1 MIKMVELSLLDKI
14 KTLLNLVLSSSLFL
28 ILLISIGI
36 IILDISYIS
45 RKSKKVKMIYA
56 VISLMIIIGLSI
68 NYLKELVNIVNVIN
82 KNLVMLINFPTILEY
97 VTIIFISIL
106 VMIISFIFK
115 RFTKIIRGINLGV
128 IIADLFI
135 FFLILD
141 QISKNNLDLSNKI
154 DIYSN
159 QSLMVLFQISLFIF
173 IMWMA
178 FLIIYSII
186 MKLIKSNYNI
196 KKETIKN
203 AEIKN
208 IDIEENNKF
217 EDLELPK
224 KKNEII
230 NFYDEPEMPKTI
242 EELRKENAD
251 SLKEINIQNSVIDGV
266 FTLEE
271 YKEIKKLLDELKK
284 VK

>member
-1 MIKMVELSLLDKI
+1 MVELSLLDKI

-36 IILDISYIS
+36 IILDICYIS
-45 RKSKKVKMIYA
+45 RKSKKVKIIYS
-56 VISLMIIIGLSI
+56 VISFMIIIGLSI

-128 IIADLFI
+128 VIADIFI

-141 QISKNNLDLSNKI
+141 QISKNNVDLSNKI

-159 QSLMVLFQISLFIF
+159 QNLMVLFQISLFIF
-173 IMWMA
+173 IIWMA

-186 MKLIKSNYNI
+186 MKLIKTNYNI
-196 KKETIKN
+196 EKEIIKN
-203 AEIKN
+203 EEIKN
-208 IDIEENNKF
+208 IDIEENNIF

>member
-1 MIKMVELSLLDKI
+1 MVELSLLDKI

-56 VISLMIIIGLSI
+56 VISFIIIIGLSI
-68 NYLKELVNIVNVIN
+68 NYLKELVNIINVIN

-128 IIADLFI
+128 VIADLFI

-141 QISKNNLDLSNKI
+141 QISKNNVDLSNKI

-159 QSLMVLFQISLFIF
+159 QNLMVLFQISLFIF
-173 IMWMA
+173 IIWMA

-186 MKLIKSNYNI
+186 MKLIKADYNT
-196 KKETIKN
+196 KKEIIKN
-203 AEIKN
+203 EEIKN
-208 IDIEENNKF
+208 IDVEENNIF

>member
-56 VISLMIIIGLSI
+56 VISFIIIIGLSI
-68 NYLKELVNIVNVIN
+68 NYLKELVNIINVIN

-128 IIADLFI
+128 VIADIFI

-141 QISKNNLDLSNKI
+141 QISKNNVDLSNKI

-159 QSLMVLFQISLFIF
+159 QNLMVLFQISLFIF
-173 IMWMA
+173 IIWMA

-186 MKLIKSNYNI
+186 MKLIKTNYNI
-196 KKETIKN
+196 EKEIIKN
-203 AEIKN
+203 EEIKN

>member
-1 MIKMVELSLLDKI
+1 MVELSLLDKI

-36 IILDISYIS
+36 IILDICYIS

-56 VISLMIIIGLSI
+56 VISFVIIIGLSI

-141 QISKNNLDLSNKI
+141 QISKNNVDLSNKI

-159 QSLMVLFQISLFIF
+159 QNLMVLFQISLFIF
-173 IMWMA
+173 IIWMA

-203 AEIKN
+203 EEIKN

-271 YKEIKKLLDELKK
+271 YKEIKKILDELKK

>member
-1 MIKMVELSLLDKI
+1 MVELSLLDKI

-36 IILDISYIS
+36 IILDICYIS

-56 VISLMIIIGLSI
+56 VISFMIIIGLSI

-128 IIADLFI
+128 VIADIFI

-141 QISKNNLDLSNKI
+141 QISKNNVDLSNKI

-159 QSLMVLFQISLFIF
+159 QNLMVLFQISLFIF

-203 AEIKN
+203 EKIKN

>member
-36 IILDISYIS
+36 IILDICYIS
-45 RKSKKVKMIYA
+45 RKSKKVKMIYSI
-56 VISLMIIIGLSI
+56 ISFMIIIGLSI

-115 RFTKIIRGINLGV
+115 RFTKIIRGINLGI

-141 QISKNNLDLSNKI
+141 QISKNNVDLSNKI

-159 QSLMVLFQISLFIF
+159 QNLMVLFQISLFIF
-173 IMWMA
+173 IIWMA

-196 KKETIKN
+196 EKQIIKN
-203 AEIKN
+203 EEIKN

-242 EELRKENAD
+242 EELRKEKAD

>member
-1 MIKMVELSLLDKI
+1 MVELSLLDKI

-36 IILDISYIS
+36 IILDICYIS

-56 VISLMIIIGLSI
+56 VISFIIIIGLSI
-68 NYLKELVNIVNVIN
+68 NYLKELVNIINVIN

-128 IIADLFI
+128 VIADLFI

-141 QISKNNLDLSNKI
+141 QISKNNVDLSNKI

-159 QSLMVLFQISLFIF
+159 QNLMVLFQISLFIF
-173 IMWMA
+173 IIWMA

-186 MKLIKSNYNI
+186 MKLIKTNYNI
-196 KKETIKN
+196 EK
-203 AEIKN
+203 
-208 IDIEENNKF
+208 
-217 EDLELPK
+217 
-224 KKNEII
+224 
-230 NFYDEPEMPKTI
+230 
-242 EELRKENAD
+242 
-251 SLKEINIQNSVIDGV
+251 
-266 FTLEE
+266 
-271 YKEIKKLLDELKK
+271 
-284 VK
+284 

>member
-1 MIKMVELSLLDKI
+1 MVELSLLDKI

-36 IILDISYIS
+36 IILDICYIS

-56 VISLMIIIGLSI
+56 VISFIIIIGLSI
-68 NYLKELVNIVNVIN
+68 NYLKELVNIINVIN

-128 IIADLFI
+128 VIADIFI

-141 QISKNNLDLSNKI
+141 QISKNNVDLSNKI

-159 QSLMVLFQISLFIF
+159 QNLMVLFQISLFIF
-173 IMWMA
+173 IIWMA

-186 MKLIKSNYNI
+186 MKLIKTNYNI
-196 KKETIKN
+196 EKEIIKN
-203 AEIKN
+203 EEIKN

>member
-1 MIKMVELSLLDKI
+1 MVELSLLDKI

-36 IILDISYIS
+36 IILDICYIS

-56 VISLMIIIGLSI
+56 VISFVIIIGLSI

-97 VTIIFISIL
+97 VTIIFISII

-141 QISKNNLDLSNKI
+141 QISKNNVDLSNKI

-159 QSLMVLFQISLFIF
+159 QNLMVLFQISLFIF
-173 IMWMA
+173 IIWMA

-203 AEIKN
+203 DEIKN

-271 YKEIKKLLDELKK
+271 YKEIKKILDELKK

>member
-1 MIKMVELSLLDKI
+1 MVELSLLDKI

-36 IILDISYIS
+36 IILDIFYIS

-141 QISKNNLDLSNKI
+141 QISKNNVDLSNKI

-159 QSLMVLFQISLFIF
+159 QNLMVLFQISLFIF
-173 IMWMA
+173 IIWMA

-203 AEIKN
+203 EEIKN

>member
-56 VISLMIIIGLSI
+56 VISFMIIIGLSI

-82 KNLVMLINFPTILEY
+82 KNLVMLINFPTMLEY
-97 VTIIFISIL
+97 VTIIFISII

-128 IIADLFI
+128 VIADIFI

-141 QISKNNLDLSNKI
+141 QVSKTNVDLSNKI

-159 QSLMVLFQISLFIF
+159 QNLMVLFQISLFIF

-196 KKETIKN
+196 EKQIIKN
-203 AEIKN
+203 EEIKN

-217 EDLELPK
+217 EDLE
-224 KKNEII
+224 
-230 NFYDEPEMPKTI
+230 
-242 EELRKENAD
+242 
-251 SLKEINIQNSVIDGV
+251 
-266 FTLEE
+266 
-271 YKEIKKLLDELKK
+271 
-284 VK
+284 

>member
-36 IILDISYIS
+36 IILDICYIS

-56 VISLMIIIGLSI
+56 VISFVIIIGLSI

-97 VTIIFISIL
+97 VTIIFISII

-141 QISKNNLDLSNKI
+141 QISKNNVDLSNKI

-159 QSLMVLFQISLFIF
+159 QNLMVLFQISLFIF
-173 IMWMA
+173 IIWMA

-203 AEIKN
+203 EEIKN

>member
-1 MIKMVELSLLDKI
+1 MVELSLLDKI
-14 KTLLNLVLSSSLFL
+14 KILLNLVLSSSLFL

-56 VISLMIIIGLSI
+56 VISFMIIIGLSI

-97 VTIIFISIL
+97 VTIVFMSII

-128 IIADLFI
+128 VIADLFI

-173 IMWMA
+173 IIWMA

-196 KKETIKN
+196 KKEPIKN
-203 AEIKN
+203 EEIKN
-208 IDIEENNKF
+208 IDIQENNKF
-217 EDLELPK
+217 EYLELPK

>member
-1 MIKMVELSLLDKI
+1 MVELSLLDKI

-36 IILDISYIS
+36 IILDIFYIS

-97 VTIIFISIL
+97 VTIVFMSII

-128 IIADLFI
+128 VIADLFI

-173 IMWMA
+173 IIWMA

>member
-36 IILDISYIS
+36 IILDICYIS

-56 VISLMIIIGLSI
+56 VISFMIIIGLSI

-141 QISKNNLDLSNKI
+141 QISKNNVDLSNKI

-159 QSLMVLFQISLFIF
+159 QNLMVLFQISLFIF
-173 IMWMA
+173 IIWMA

-203 AEIKN
+203 EKIKN

>member
-1 MIKMVELSLLDKI
+1 MVELSLLDKI

-36 IILDISYIS
+36 IILDIFYIS

-141 QISKNNLDLSNKI
+141 QISKNNVDLSNKI

-159 QSLMVLFQISLFIF
+159 QNLMVLFQISLFIF
-173 IMWMA
+173 IIWMA

>member
-1 MIKMVELSLLDKI
+1 MVELSLLDKI

-36 IILDISYIS
+36 IILDICYIS

-56 VISLMIIIGLSI
+56 VISFIIIIGLSI
-68 NYLKELVNIVNVIN
+68 NYLKELVNIINVIN

-128 IIADLFI
+128 VIADIFI

-141 QISKNNLDLSNKI
+141 QISKNNVDLSNKI

-159 QSLMVLFQISLFIF
+159 QNLMVLFQISLFIF
-173 IMWMA
+173 IIWMA

-186 MKLIKSNYNI
+186 MKLIKTNYNI
-196 KKETIKN
+196 EKEIIKN
-203 AEIKN
+203 EEIKN

-217 EDLELPK
+217 EDIELPK
-224 KKNEII
+224 KKN
-230 NFYDEPEMPKTI
+230 
-242 EELRKENAD
+242 
-251 SLKEINIQNSVIDGV
+251 
-266 FTLEE
+266 
-271 YKEIKKLLDELKK
+271 
-284 VK
+284 

>member
-1 MIKMVELSLLDKI
+1 MVELSLLDKI

-36 IILDISYIS
+36 IILDIFYIS

-141 QISKNNLDLSNKI
+141 QISKNNVDLSNKI

-159 QSLMVLFQISLFIF
+159 QNLMVLFQISLFIF
-173 IMWMA
+173 IIWIT

>member
-1 MIKMVELSLLDKI
+1 MVELSLLDKI

-36 IILDISYIS
+36 IILDICYIS

-56 VISLMIIIGLSI
+56 VISFMIIIGLSI

-141 QISKNNLDLSNKI
+141 QISKNNVDLSNKI

-159 QSLMVLFQISLFIF
+159 QNLMVLFQISLFIF
-173 IMWMA
+173 IIWMA

-203 AEIKN
+203 EKIKN

-284 VK
+284 

>member
-36 IILDISYIS
+36 IILDICYIS

-56 VISLMIIIGLSI
+56 VISFVIIIGLFI

-97 VTIIFISIL
+97 VTIIFISII

-141 QISKNNLDLSNKI
+141 QISKNNVDLSNKI

-159 QSLMVLFQISLFIF
+159 QNLMVLFQISLFIF
-173 IMWMA
+173 IIWMA

-203 AEIKN
+203 DEIKN
-208 IDIEENNKF
+208 IDVEENNIF

-271 YKEIKKLLDELKK
+271 YKEIKKILDELKK
-284 VK
+284 

>member
-1 MIKMVELSLLDKI
+1 MVELSLLDKI

-36 IILDISYIS
+36 IILDIFYIS

-68 NYLKELVNIVNVIN
+68 NYLKELVNIINVIN

-141 QISKNNLDLSNKI
+141 QISKNNVDLSNKI

-159 QSLMVLFQISLFIF
+159 QNLMVLFQISLFIF
-173 IMWMA
+173 IIWMA

>member
-36 IILDISYIS
+36 IILDICYIS
-45 RKSKKVKMIYA
+45 RKSKKVKIIYS
-56 VISLMIIIGLSI
+56 VISFVIIIGLSI

-82 KNLVMLINFPTILEY
+82 KNLVMLINFPTIQEY
-97 VTIIFISIL
+97 VTIIFISII

-141 QISKNNLDLSNKI
+141 QISKNNVDLSNKI

-159 QSLMVLFQISLFIF
+159 QNLMVLFQISLFIF
-173 IMWMA
+173 IIWMA

-203 AEIKN
+203 EKIKN
-208 IDIEENNKF
+208 IDIEESNKF

-271 YKEIKKLLDELKK
+271 YKEIKKILDELKK

>member
-36 IILDISYIS
+36 IILDICYIS

-56 VISLMIIIGLSI
+56 VISFIIIIGLSI

-82 KNLVMLINFPTILEY
+82 KNLVMLINFPTMLEY
-97 VTIIFISIL
+97 VTIIFISII

-128 IIADLFI
+128 VIADLFI

-141 QISKNNLDLSNKI
+141 QISKNNVDLSNKI

-159 QSLMVLFQISLFIF
+159 QNLMVLFQISLFIF
-173 IMWMA
+173 IIWMA

-196 KKETIKN
+196 EKQIIKN
-203 AEIKN
+203 EEIKN

-284 VK
+284 

>member
-56 VISLMIIIGLSI
+56 VISFIIIIGLSI
-68 NYLKELVNIVNVIN
+68 NYLKELVNIINVIN

-128 IIADLFI
+128 VIADLFI

-141 QISKNNLDLSNKI
+141 QISKNNVDLSNKI

-159 QSLMVLFQISLFIF
+159 QNLMVLFQISLFIF
-173 IMWMA
+173 IIWMA

-186 MKLIKSNYNI
+186 MKLIKADYNT
-196 KKETIKN
+196 KKEIIKN
-203 AEIKN
+203 EEIKN
-208 IDIEENNKF
+208 IDVEENNIF

>member
-36 IILDISYIS
+36 IILDIFYIS

-97 VTIIFISIL
+97 VTIIFISII

-128 IIADLFI
+128 VIADLFI

-141 QISKNNLDLSNKI
+141 QISKNNVDLSNKI

-159 QSLMVLFQISLFIF
+159 QNLMVLFQISLFIF
-173 IMWMA
+173 IIWMA

-196 KKETIKN
+196 EKQIIKN
-203 AEIKN
+203 EEIKN

>member
-36 IILDISYIS
+36 IILDIFYIS

-141 QISKNNLDLSNKI
+141 QISKNNVDLSNKI

-159 QSLMVLFQISLFIF
+159 QNLMVLFQISLFIF
-173 IMWMA
+173 IIWMA

>member
-56 VISLMIIIGLSI
+56 VISFIIIIGLSI
-68 NYLKELVNIVNVIN
+68 NYLKELVNIINVIN

-128 IIADLFI
+128 VIADIFI

-141 QISKNNLDLSNKI
+141 QISKNNVDLSNKI

-159 QSLMVLFQISLFIF
+159 QNLMVLFQISLFIF
-173 IMWMA
+173 IIWMA

-186 MKLIKSNYNI
+186 MKLIKADYNT
-196 KKETIKN
+196 KKEIIKN
-203 AEIKN
+203 EEIKN
-208 IDIEENNKF
+208 IDVEENNIF

>member
-36 IILDISYIS
+36 IILDIFYIS

-97 VTIIFISIL
+97 VTIIFISII

-141 QISKNNLDLSNKI
+141 QISKNNVDLSNKI

-159 QSLMVLFQISLFIF
+159 QNLMVLFQISLFIF
-173 IMWMA
+173 IIWMA

>member
-1 MIKMVELSLLDKI
+1 MVELSLLDKI

-36 IILDISYIS
+36 IILDICYIS
-45 RKSKKVKMIYA
+45 RKSKKVKIIYS
-56 VISLMIIIGLSI
+56 VISFMIIIGLSI

-141 QISKNNLDLSNKI
+141 QISKNNVDLSNKI

-159 QSLMVLFQISLFIF
+159 QNLMVLFQISLFIF
-173 IMWMA
+173 IIWMA

-196 KKETIKN
+196 EKQIIKN
-203 AEIKN
+203 EEIKN

-284 VK
+284 

>member
-1 MIKMVELSLLDKI
+1 MVELSLLDKI

-36 IILDISYIS
+36 IILDICYIS

-56 VISLMIIIGLSI
+56 VISFMIIIGLSI

-141 QISKNNLDLSNKI
+141 QISKNNVDLSNKI

-159 QSLMVLFQISLFIF
+159 QNLMVLFQISLFIF
-173 IMWMA
+173 IIWMA

-203 AEIKN
+203 EKIKN

>member
-1 MIKMVELSLLDKI
+1 MVELSLLDKI

-36 IILDISYIS
+36 IILDICYIS
-45 RKSKKVKMIYA
+45 RKSKKVKIIYS
-56 VISLMIIIGLSI
+56 VISFMIIIGLSI

-154 DIYSN
+154 DLYSN

-173 IMWMA
+173 IIWMA

-203 AEIKN
+203 EKIKN

-284 VK
+284 

>member
-1 MIKMVELSLLDKI
+1 MVELSLLDKI

-56 VISLMIIIGLSI
+56 VISFIIIIGLSI
-68 NYLKELVNIVNVIN
+68 NYLKELVNIINVIN

-97 VTIIFISIL
+97 VTIIFISII

-128 IIADLFI
+128 VIADIFI

-141 QISKNNLDLSNKI
+141 QISKNNVDLSNKI

-159 QSLMVLFQISLFIF
+159 QNLMVLFQISLFIF
-173 IMWMA
+173 IIWMA

-203 AEIKN
+203 EKIKN